1 MNGHSYP
8 MTDPRHADRGA
19 TAPPEVGQLGM
30 WIFIGTEV
38 LFFGGLLLSYLYG
51 RSHWPDGFAAASRHT
66 HVWIGTINTGILL
79 TSSACIALAG
89 AASECAPMRRWTS
102 RLLWLT
108 ALLGLAFMVLKGIE
122 YTKEWHEHLFPK
134 AGFAIEAP
142 GAELFFWLYWFMTGI
157 HALHLAIGIGA
168 VSLFAWA
175 AGRERRWADSHRI
188 EVLALY
194 WHFVDVIWIFLYPLL
209 YLIDRHSS

>member
-1 MNGHSYP
+1 MTADSYP
-8 MTDPRHADRGA
+8 ITDPRHADRGA
-19 TAPPEVGQLGM
+19 AAPPEIGQLGM

-38 LFFGGLLLSYLYG
+38 LFFGGLLFSYLYG
-51 RSHWPDGFAAASRHT
+51 RTHWPDGFAAASRHT
-66 HVWIGTINTGILL
+66 HVWIGTINTGVLL
-79 TSSACIALAG
+79 TSSAFIALAG
-89 AASECAPMRRWTS
+89 ATSECAAMRRWTS
-102 RLLWLT
+102 RLLWVT

-122 YTKEWHEHLFPK
+122 YTKEWHEHLFPRP
-134 AGFAIEAP
+134 GFALAER

-157 HALHLAIGIGA
+157 HALHLAIGISA

-175 AGRERRWADSHRI
+175 AGRQRAWANSHRI

-209 YLIDRHSS
+209 YLVDRHSS